1 MSQRAVDQD
10 DQQVAMSLWSD
21 NPTSIDLLGFRDT
34 TELIEKVLL
43 DNALAPVTVG
53 IEGDWGSGKTSM
65 LKLLARRLS
74 DDDSVI
80 VVETHPWEYDPA
92 MDPKATLIAEV
103 LDAIHAEA
111 VRRNLLDRVRSKFK
125 TLAKR
130 VRVSKLLK
138 LAVTA
143 AAAAGGL
150 PKVAEFLGLFD
161 EEAETVPDQSLHGF
175 RKEFEDLMKALP
187 EIQMVVVLVDDL
199 DRCLPQT
206 VVATLEAVKL
216 FLSVEGM
223 AFVLAADRRV
233 VAHAVETK
241 YQPSPDAAELG
252 RQYSEKIVQVPV
264 PVPALLREADT
275 EAYLALL
282 LLQHHLDDGQDNRL
296 EDLFEHCKGQ
306 RAAGNSNLF
315 DDDRIADLGAAVKED
330 LDLAKRLA
338 AQLHNRLNGNPRRL
352 KRFLNAY
359 CMRRIITKNSRLE
372 LKPEALAMWMVLEEC
387 EPEAFAELVARW
399 RMGKRDFAEWLQ
411 RLKDGKPVEVA
422 GSQAEVLRS
431 WIQLAPPPSE
441 LNPDLYLGLAA
452 PLRRQVPE
460 ARPSGGRLQGPSIK
474 DLSKDLGAMLEKDL
488 GRPYKDLGRPYKDLG
503 ITLYKDLGSPHKDL
517 GKLRKG
523 LEF

>member
-10 DQQVAMSLWSD
+10 DEQVAMSLWSD

-43 DNALAPVTVG
+43 DHALGPVTVG

-65 LKLLARRLS
+65 LKLLARKLS
-74 DDDSVI
+74 PDDSVI
-80 VVETHPWEYDPA
+80 VVETRPWEYDPA

-103 LDAIHAEA
+103 LDAIHTEA
-111 VRRNLLDRVRSKFK
+111 DRRNLLDRVRSKFK

-130 VRVSKLLK
+130 VRVSELLK

-161 EEAETVPDQSLHGF
+161 EEAETVSDQGLHGF

-187 EIQMVVVLVDDL
+187 EIQRVVVLVDDL

-252 RQYSEKIVQVPV
+252 RQYS
-264 PVPALLREADT
+264 AC
-275 EAYLALL
+275 
-282 LLQHHLDDGQDNRL
+282 
-296 EDLFEHCKGQ
+296 DLTRR
-306 RAAGNSNLF
+306 RASWPPTSVG
-315 DDDRIADLGAAVKED
+315 GAW
-330 LDLAKRLA
+330 
-338 AQLHNRLNGNPRRL
+338 
-352 KRFLNAY
+352 Y
-359 CMRRIITKNSRLE
+359 
-372 LKPEALAMWMVLEEC
+372 
-387 EPEAFAELVARW
+387 
-399 RMGKRDFAEWLQ
+399 
-411 RLKDGKPVEVA
+411 
-422 GSQAEVLRS
+422 
-431 WIQLAPPPSE
+431 
-441 LNPDLYLGLAA
+441 
-452 PLRRQVPE
+452 
-460 ARPSGGRLQGPSIK
+460 
-474 DLSKDLGAMLEKDL
+474 
-488 GRPYKDLGRPYKDLG
+488 
-503 ITLYKDLGSPHKDL
+503 
-517 GKLRKG
+517 
-523 LEF
+523 